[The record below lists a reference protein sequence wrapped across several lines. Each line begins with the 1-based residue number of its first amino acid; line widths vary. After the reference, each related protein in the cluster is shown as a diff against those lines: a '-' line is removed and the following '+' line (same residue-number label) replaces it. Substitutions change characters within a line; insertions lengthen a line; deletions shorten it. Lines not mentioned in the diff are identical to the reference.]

1 MSHDASVLFNRL
13 LARGKFRHVQILLK
27 VAELGSLQRA
37 ADSIGMT
44 QSSVT
49 QGLAYLERLL
59 EVQLFERH
67 ARGVRPTQACEDLL
81 PVARRM
87 LIGVADGAE
96 VVAARRQRIGG
107 AIRLVASVGA
117 MNGLLLDVLPRFAQ
131 RHPDVTVHLSEAEG
145 DDQLL
150 AIARGEADLVACR
163 RPPVIPE
170 GWHFIPVREDRFAVL
185 ARADHPLVRKR
196 SLGWPQLADETWLLA
211 PTGSAARE
219 RFDELTA
226 NLPHPIRTYPVVTRS
241 TAMLWW
247 LSQQENLLSFLPLN
261 FVRPLLD
268 AGLLRELKLRPLYM
282 LEPLGL
288 MCPIAGPFGAWRQLV
303 DFMNPEVPH

>member
-1 MSHDASVLFNRL
+1 MSHDASILFNRL

-67 ARGVRPTQACEDLL
+67 ARGVRPTQACEDLV

-96 VVAARRQRIGG
+96 VVAARQQRIGG

-117 MNGLLLDVLPRFAQ
+117 MNGLLLDMLPRFAQ
-131 RHPDVTVHLSEAEG
+131 QHPDVTVQLSEAEG

-170 GWHFIPVREDRFAVL
+170 GWHFMPVREDRFAVL
-185 ARADHPLVRKR
+185 ARADHPLARKR
-196 SLGWPQLADETWLLA
+196 TTMGWSQLVDETWLLA
-211 PTGSAARE
+211 PTGSAARL

-226 NLPHPIRTYPVVTRS
+226 ALPRPIRTYPVVTRS
-241 TAMLWW
+241 PAMLWW
-247 LSQQENLLSFLPLN
+247 LLQKEHLLAFLPLS
-261 FVRPLLD
+261 FVRPLIEVGTLC
-268 AGLLRELKLRPLYM
+268 EVKLRPLSI

-288 MCPIAGPFGAWRQLV
+288 LCPNAGRFGASQQLI
-303 DFMNPEVPH
+303 DFIRP

>member
-1 MSHDASVLFNRL
+1 LSNNASVLFNRL

-96 VVAARRQRIGG
+96 VVAAQRQRIGG

-131 RHPDVTVHLSEAEG
+131 RHPDVTVQLSEAEG

-170 GWHFIPVREDRFAVL
+170 GWHFMPVREDRLAVL
-185 ARADHPLVRKR
+185 ARADHPLARKR
-196 SLGWPQLADETWLLA
+196 SLGWPQLVDETWLLA
-211 PTGSAARE
+211 PTASAARE

-226 NLPHPIRTYPVVTRS
+226 NLPRPIRTYPVVTRS
-241 TAMLWW
+241 TAMLW
-247 LSQQENLLSFLPLN
+247 LLLQQENLLSFLPLN

-268 AGLLRELKLRPLYM
+268 AGSLRELKLRPLYM

-288 MCPIAGPFGAWRQLV
+288 MCPNAGPLGAWRQLV
-303 DFMNPEVPH
+303 DFMNPEAPH

>member
-1 MSHDASVLFNRL
+1 MNHAASVLFNRL

-37 ADSIGMT
+37 SGSMGMT

-49 QGLAYLERLL
+49 QALAYLERLL
-59 EVQLFERH
+59 DVQLFERH
-67 ARGVRPTQACEDLL
+67 ARGVRPTAACDDLL
-81 PVARRM
+81 PVARRL
-87 LIGVADGAE
+87 LIGVAEGAD
-96 VVAARRQRIGG
+96 VIAARRQRIGG

-131 RHPDVTVHLSEAEG
+131 RHPDVTVQLSEAEG

-150 AIARGEADLVACR
+150 SIARGEADLVACR

-170 GWHFIPVREDRFAVL
+170 GWHFMPVREDRFAVL
-185 ARADHPLVRKR
+185 AGADHPLARKR
-196 SLGWPQLADETWLLA
+196 SVSWAQLVDETWLLA
-211 PTGSAARE
+211 PVGSAARE

-226 NLPHPIRTYPVVTRS
+226 DLPRPMRTYPVVTRS
-241 TAMLWW
+241 PVLLWW
-247 LSQQENLLSFLPLN
+247 LLQREQLLSFLPLN
-261 FVRPLLD
+261 FVRPLID
-268 AGLLRELKLRPLYM
+268 TGAVRELKLRPLHM

-288 MCPIAGPFGAWRQLV
+288 LCPNAGPLGAGRQLV
-303 DFMNPEVPH
+303 EFMNPGAAP